1 MKPDFSKSGGLIPA
15 IIQDADTAQVL
26 MLGYMNEAALQQTRD
41 TGWVTFFSRS
51 RNSLW
56 VKGATSGNRLHV
68 VAMCVDCDGDTLL
81 VKARPTGPVC
91 HTGQYS
97 CFGAAEPKGFLYRLQ
112 ALIRERLELGPEISY
127 TSRLAARGINKVA
140 QKVGEEAVELVIEA
154 MDDNRELFINEAAD
168 LSYHLLLLLQVKN
181 VSLAEVEAELMRRNE
196 QKSRP

>member
-56 VKGATSGNRLHV
+56 VKGATSGNRLRM
-68 VAMCVDCDGDTLL
+68 VAICADCDGDTFL
-81 VKARPTGPVC
+81 VKARPAGPVC

-112 ALIRERLELGPEISY
+112 ALIRERLELAPETSY

-154 MDDNRELFINEAAD
+154 MDNDRDLFINEAAD
-168 LSYHLLLLLQVKN
+168 LLYHLLLLLQVKN
-181 VSLAEVEAELMRRNE
+181 VSLKEVEAELMRRNE